1 MLQILLLQYNQRL
14 DDPHNCAYDTQNC
27 FTYSE
32 IETRIINYIFQKYE
46 RACRDIK
53 TKKAQEQDWDGT
65 LAIKLN

>member
-1 MLQILLLQYNQRL
+1 ME
-14 DDPHNCAYDTQNC
+14 PVFFWMAQNC